1 MIALDKRNG
10 DVIYVSNPGGRP
22 YDTAYAPPTIAT
34 INGLRLLIAPLG
46 DGGVHAV
53 KVQTGEKV
61 WSYIAT
67 KRAITGVAVSGSNVF
82 ISHGDE
88 NTGGVELAG
97 LA

>member
-1 MIALDKRNG
+1 M
-10 DVIYVSNPGGRP
+10 
-22 YDTAYAPPTIAT
+22 
-34 INGLRLLIAPLG
+34 LIAPLG

-67 KRAITGVAVSGSNVF
+67 KRAINTGVAVSGSNVF

-88 NTGGVELAG
+88 NTEGSNWGCG